1 MGAARGEKQMTSVK
15 DKTVLIIGR
24 GSGIAR
30 AIAVAVS
37 DNGGRVIAA
46 GRHPDDLSGAYRG
59 MDIGIERAD
68 VTDEASIAALA
79 ARIATVDHV
88 VSTASARA
96 RGGFAELT
104 ASLMNVSFATKVTGP
119 LLLAKHFAAKLGA
132 GGSFLFMS
140 GATALKPAPGMLAV
154 AATNAAVDAVT
165 AGLAVE
171 LAPIRV
177 NAIAP
182 GTIDTGAY
190 DALDDE
196 RKAAL
201 FGARSAANPA
211 GRIGTADDIAAAAL
225 AVLTNGFLTGVS
237 IPVDGGEHLV

>member
-1 MGAARGEKQMTSVK
+1 MPSLK
-15 DKTVLIIGR
+15 DKTVLVIGR

-30 AIAVAVS
+30 AIVLAAS
-37 DNGGRVIAA
+37 EAGGRVIAG
-46 GRHPDDLSGAYRG
+46 GRHHENLAESYRG
-59 MDIGIERAD
+59 MDIGVELVD
-68 VTDEASIAALA
+68 VTDESSVAALA
-79 ARIATVDHV
+79 GRLTQLDHV

-96 RGGFAELT
+96 RGTYQDLT
-104 ASLMNVSFATKVTGP
+104 ASLVSASFGTKVTGP
-119 LLLAKHFAAKLGA
+119 LLLAKHLAAKLA
-132 GGSFLFMS
+132 PDGSFLFMS

-154 AATNAAVDAVT
+154 AATNAAVDAIT

-177 NAIAP
+177 NAISP

-190 DALDDE
+190 DALGEE

-201 FGARSAANPA
+201 FAARSAANPA
-211 GRIGTADDIAAAAL
+211 RRIGTADDIAAAAVM
-225 AVLTNGFLTGVS
+225 ALTNGFLTGAS

>member
-1 MGAARGEKQMTSVK
+1 MTSLK

-30 AIAVAVS
+30 AIAMAVS

-46 GRHPDDLSGAYRG
+46 GRHPDDLAGAYRG
-59 MDIGIERAD
+59 QDIGIERAD
-68 VTDEASIAALA
+68 
-79 ARIATVDHV
+79 
-88 VSTASARA
+88 
-96 RGGFAELT
+96 
-104 ASLMNVSFATKVTGP
+104 
-119 LLLAKHFAAKLGA
+119 
-132 GGSFLFMS
+132 
-140 GATALKPAPGMLAV
+140 
-154 AATNAAVDAVT
+154 VDAVT

-190 DALDDE
+190 DALGDE

-211 GRIGTADDIAAAAL
+211 RRIGTADDIAAAAL
-225 AVLTNGFLTGVS
+225 AALTNGFLTGVS

>member
-1 MGAARGEKQMTSVK
+1 MPALK

-30 AIAVAVS
+30 SIALAVS
-37 DNGGRVIAA
+37 EDGGVE
-46 GRHPDDLSGAYRG
+46 RG
-59 MDIGIERAD
+59 VEIVSMRNDRAEILLD
-68 VTDEASIAALA
+68 QL
-79 ARIATVDHV
+79 RKLDHV

-96 RGGFAELT
+96 RGGYADLT
-104 ASLMNVSFATKVTGP
+104 AGLVAASFSTKVTGA
-119 LLLAKHFAAKLGA
+119 LLLAKHFAGNLPAD
-132 GGSFLFMS
+132 GSFLFML

-154 AATNAAVDAVT
+154 AATNAAVDAIT

-190 DALDDE
+190 DALGEE

-201 FGARSAANPA
+201 FKARSAANPA
-211 GRIGTADDIAAAAL
+211 RRIGTADDIAAAAL
-225 AVLTNGFLTGVS
+225 AVLTNGFLTGAS